1 MIKPSFLCIVVI
13 LLISACN
20 VDQLDVEGLKLSE
33 NNGLFAFPIGQ
44 TTYQLME
51 LLEDADS
58 TLAIDTDENG
68 MISFSFLEVDTIGLA
83 EESDEQDIDLN
94 LFVRQSVDFPT
105 SSFNIPL
112 FETFESGSFL
122 LENPELNFTIK
133 NELRMPLAIGLV
145 IWGEKLDSLGELDS
159 IPLNIYDAF
168 FDLSDTLKSI
178 SNLGLTD
185 TAAVSSTFITLNKT
199 NSDFDQFLGKTPET
213 IYMKLSMVANP
224 DLAEGDTLFFIFPPD
239 TIPDREFNESAQ
251 IFTSMEL
258 DLPMS
263 LNLADLA
270 VPVDLDSITIDVD
283 LETLDSLQLRIVTY
297 NMLPFGATLGLQFLD
312 VNGELLYTLD
322 EGFQVL
328 DNPDLNAITFNV
340 NEPKINID
348 QVWLTSEGIDA
359 LSDTRTIKIIMTLN
373 TTSGLPAIYTPLLES
388 YTLEV
393 KLSGKARLS
402 YEL

>member
-1 MIKPSFLCIVVI
+1 MVKPSYLYIVVV
-13 LLISACN
+13 LLISSCN

-33 NNGLFAFPIGQ
+33 NTGLYAFPIGE

-94 LFVRQSVDFPT
+94 LFVRQSVDFPI

-213 IYMKLSMVANP
+213 IYMKLSMVANA
-224 DLAEGDTLFFIFPPD
+224 DLDTGVIKVFLPPD
-239 TIPDREFNESAQ
+239 TIPDREFNAGAQ

-258 DLPMS
+258 ELPMS
-263 LNLADLA
+263 IHLADLA
-270 VPVDLDSITIDVD
+270 VPVDLDSISVDVD
-283 LETLDSLQLRIVTY
+283 VATLDSLQLRVVTY
-297 NMLPFGATLGLQFLD
+297 NMLPFGALLNLQFLD
-312 VNGELLYTLD
+312 ASGVVLYSLE

-328 DNPDLNAITFNV
+328 ANPPLNSINFNV
-340 NEPKINID
+340 KEPEININ
-348 QVWLTSEGIDA
+348 QVWLTGEGIDA
-359 LSDTRTIKIIMTLN
+359 LNDTQTIKIIMTLN
-373 TTSGLPAIYTPLLES
+373 TTDGAPNIYTPLLED

-393 KLSGKARLS
+393 KISGKVRLS

>member
-1 MIKPSFLCIVVI
+1 MIKPSYLYIVVV
-13 LLISACN
+13 LLISSCN

-33 NNGLFAFPIGQ
+33 NTGLYAFPIGE

-94 LFVRQSVDFPT
+94 LFVRQSVDFPI

-213 IYMKLSMVANP
+213 IYMKLSMVANA
-224 DLAEGDTLFFIFPPD
+224 DLDTGVIKVFLPPD
-239 TIPDREFNESAQ
+239 TIPDREFNAGAQ

-258 DLPMS
+258 ELPMS
-263 LNLADLA
+263 IDLADLA
-270 VPVDLDSITIDVD
+270 VPVDLDSISVDVD
-283 LETLDSLQLRIVTY
+283 VATLDSLQLRVVTY
-297 NMLPFGATLGLQFLD
+297 NMLPFGALLNLQFLD
-312 VNGELLYTLD
+312 ASGVVLYSLE

-328 DNPDLNAITFNV
+328 ANPPLNSINFNV
-340 NEPKINID
+340 KEPEININ
-348 QVWLTSEGIDA
+348 QVWLTGEGIAA
-359 LSDTRTIKIIMTLN
+359 LNDTQTIKIIMTLN
-373 TTSGLPAIYTPLLES
+373 TTDGAPNIYTPLLED

-393 KLSGKARLS
+393 KISGKVRLS

>member
-1 MIKPSFLCIVVI
+1 MIKPSFLCIIVI

-20 VDQLDVEGLKLSE
+20 IDQLDVEGLKLSE

-51 LLEDADS
+51 LLKDADS

-83 EESDEQDIDLN
+83 DESASQGIDLDVF
-94 LFVRQSVDFPT
+94 LRQSVKFPT
-105 SSFNIPL
+105 SSFSIPL

-122 LENPELNFTIK
+122 LANPSLIFAVT
-133 NELRMPLAIGLV
+133 NELRMPLAIGLE
-145 IWGEKLDSLGELDS
+145 IYGTKIDNNGDTLRRDLD
-159 IPLNIYDAF
+159 IYDAF
-168 FDLSDTLKSI
+168 FDLSDSLKTVLNPS
-178 SNLGLTD
+178 LTD
-185 TAAVSSTFITLNKT
+185 TAAAKTFIILDKT
-199 NSDFDQFLGKTPET
+199 TSDFDQFLGWTPEN
-213 IYMKLSMVANP
+213 IYMDMSMVANP

-239 TIPDREFNESAQ
+239 TIPDREFNENAQ

-283 LETLDSLQLRIVTY
+283 LETLDSLELRIVTY

-312 VNGELLYTLD
+312 INGELLYTLD

-328 DNPDLNAITFNV
+328 DNPDLRAITYKV

-393 KLSGKARLS
+393 KLSVKARLS

>member
-1 MIKPSFLCIVVI
+1 MIKPSYLYIVVV
-13 LLISACN
+13 LLISSCN

-33 NNGLFAFPIGQ
+33 NTGLYAFPIGE

-94 LFVRQSVDFPT
+94 LFVRQSVDFPI

-213 IYMKLSMVANP
+213 IYMKLSMVANA
-224 DLAEGDTLFFIFPPD
+224 DLDPGVIKVFLPPD
-239 TIPDREFNESAQ
+239 TIPDREFNAGAQ

-258 DLPMS
+258 ELPMS
-263 LNLADLA
+263 IHLADLA
-270 VPVDLDSITIDVD
+270 VPVDLDSISVDVD
-283 LETLDSLQLRIVTY
+283 VATLDSLQLRVVTY
-297 NMLPFGATLGLQFLD
+297 NMLPFGALLNLQFLD
-312 VNGELLYTLD
+312 ASGVVLYSLE

-328 DNPDLNAITFNV
+328 ANPPLNSINFNV
-340 NEPKINID
+340 KEPEININ
-348 QVWLTSEGIDA
+348 QVWLTGEGIDA
-359 LSDTRTIKIIMTLN
+359 LNDTQTIKIIMTLN
-373 TTSGLPAIYTPLLES
+373 TTDGAPNIYTPLLED

-393 KLSGKARLS
+393 KISGKVRLS

>member
-1 MIKPSFLCIVVI
+1 MIKPSYLYIVVV
-13 LLISACN
+13 LLISSCN

-33 NNGLFAFPIGQ
+33 NTGLYAFPIGE

-83 EESDEQDIDLN
+83 EESDEQGIDLN
-94 LFVRQSVDFPT
+94 LFVRQSVDFPI

-213 IYMKLSMVANP
+213 IYMKLSMVANA
-224 DLAEGDTLFFIFPPD
+224 DLDTGVIKVFLPPD
-239 TIPDREFNESAQ
+239 TIPDREFNAGAQ

-258 DLPMS
+258 ELPMS
-263 LNLADLA
+263 IHLADLA
-270 VPVDLDSITIDVD
+270 VPVDLDSISVDVD
-283 LETLDSLQLRIVTY
+283 VATLDSLQLRVVTY
-297 NMLPFGATLGLQFLD
+297 NMLPFGALLNLQFLD
-312 VNGELLYTLD
+312 ASGVVLYSLE

-328 DNPDLNAITFNV
+328 ANPPLNSINFNV
-340 NEPKINID
+340 KEPEININ
-348 QVWLTSEGIDA
+348 QVWLTGEGIDA
-359 LSDTRTIKIIMTLN
+359 LNDTQTIKIIMTLN
-373 TTSGLPAIYTPLLES
+373 TTDGAPNIYTPLLED

-393 KLSGKARLS
+393 KISGKVRLS

>member
-1 MIKPSFLCIVVI
+1 MIKPSYLYIVVV
-13 LLISACN
+13 LLISSCN
-20 VDQLDVEGLKLSE
+20 VDQLDVEGLELSE
-33 NNGLFAFPIGQ
+33 NTGLYAFPIGE

-83 EESDEQDIDLN
+83 DESASQGIDLDVF
-94 LFVRQSVDFPT
+94 LRQSVEFPT
-105 SSFNIPL
+105 SSFSIPL
-112 FETFESGSFL
+112 FETFEGGSFL
-122 LENPELNFTIK
+122 LANPSLIFAVT
-133 NELRMPLAIGLV
+133 NELRMPLAIGLE
-145 IWGEKLDSLGELDS
+145 IYGTKIDDNGDTLRRDLD
-159 IPLNIYDAF
+159 IYDAF
-168 FDLSDTLKSI
+168 FDLSDSLKTVLNPS
-178 SNLGLTD
+178 LTD
-185 TAAVSSTFITLNKT
+185 TAAAKTFIILDKT
-199 NSDFDQFLGKTPET
+199 ISDFDQFLGWTPEN
-213 IYMKLSMVANP
+213 IYMDMSMVANP

-239 TIPDREFNESAQ
+239 TIPDREFNENAQ

-283 LETLDSLQLRIVTY
+283 LETLDSLELRIVTY

-312 VNGELLYTLD
+312 INGELLYTLD

-328 DNPDLNAITFNV
+328 DNPDLRAITYKV

-393 KLSGKARLS
+393 KLSVKARLS

>member
-83 EESDEQDIDLN
+83 EESDEQGIDLN
-94 LFVRQSVDFPT
+94 LFVRQSVDFPI

-213 IYMKLSMVANP
+213 IYMKLSMVANA
-224 DLAEGDTLFFIFPPD
+224 DLDTGVIKVFLPPD
-239 TIPDREFNESAQ
+239 TIPDREFNAGAQ

-258 DLPMS
+258 ELPMS
-263 LNLADLA
+263 IHLADLA
-270 VPVDLDSITIDVD
+270 VPVDLDSISVDVD
-283 LETLDSLQLRIVTY
+283 VATLDSLQLRVVTY
-297 NMLPFGATLGLQFLD
+297 NMLPFGALLNLQFLD
-312 VNGELLYTLD
+312 ASGVVLYSLE

-328 DNPDLNAITFNV
+328 ANPPLNSINFNV
-340 NEPKINID
+340 KEPEININ
-348 QVWLTSEGIDA
+348 QVWLTGEGIDA
-359 LSDTRTIKIIMTLN
+359 LNDTQTIKIIMTLN
-373 TTSGLPAIYTPLLES
+373 TTDGAPNIYTPLLED

-393 KLSGKARLS
+393 KISGKVRLS

>member
-51 LLEDADS
+51 LLKDADS
-58 TLAIDTDENG
+58 TLAIDTDESG

-83 EESDEQDIDLN
+83 DESASQGIDLDVF
-94 LFVRQSVDFPT
+94 LRQSVEFPT
-105 SSFNIPL
+105 SSFSIPL

-122 LENPELNFTIK
+122 LANPSLIFAVT
-133 NELRMPLAIGLV
+133 NELRMPLAIGLE
-145 IWGEKLDSLGELDS
+145 IYGTKIDDNGDTLRRDLD
-159 IPLNIYDAF
+159 IYDAF
-168 FDLSDTLKSI
+168 FDLSDSLKTVLNPS
-178 SNLGLTD
+178 LTD
-185 TAAVSSTFITLNKT
+185 TAAAKTFIILDKT
-199 NSDFDQFLGKTPET
+199 TSDFDQFLGWTPEN
-213 IYMKLSMVANP
+213 IYMDMSMVANP

-239 TIPDREFNESAQ
+239 TIPDREFNENAQ

-283 LETLDSLQLRIVTY
+283 LETLDSLELRIVTY

-312 VNGELLYTLD
+312 ISGELLYTLD

-328 DNPDLNAITFNV
+328 DNPDLRAITYKV

-393 KLSGKARLS
+393 KLSVKARLS

>member
-51 LLEDADS
+51 LLKDADS

-83 EESDEQDIDLN
+83 DESASQGIDLDVF
-94 LFVRQSVDFPT
+94 LRQSVKFPT
-105 SSFNIPL
+105 SSFSIPL

-122 LENPELNFTIK
+122 LANPSLIFAVT
-133 NELRMPLAIGLV
+133 NELRMPLAIGLE
-145 IWGEKLDSLGELDS
+145 IYGTKIDDNGDTLRRDLD
-159 IPLNIYDAF
+159 IYDAF
-168 FDLSDTLKSI
+168 FDLSDSLKTVLNPS
-178 SNLGLTD
+178 LTD
-185 TAAVSSTFITLNKT
+185 TAAAKTFIILDKT
-199 NSDFDQFLGKTPET
+199 TSDFDQFLGWTPEN
-213 IYMKLSMVANP
+213 IYMDMSMVANP

-239 TIPDREFNESAQ
+239 TIPDREFNENAQ

-283 LETLDSLQLRIVTY
+283 LETLDSLELRIVTY

-312 VNGELLYTLD
+312 INGELLYTLD

-328 DNPDLNAITFNV
+328 DNPDLRAITYKV

-393 KLSGKARLS
+393 KLSVKARLS

>member
-1 MIKPSFLCIVVI
+1 
-13 LLISACN
+13 
-20 VDQLDVEGLKLSE
+20 
-33 NNGLFAFPIGQ
+33 
-44 TTYQLME
+44 
-51 LLEDADS
+51 
-58 TLAIDTDENG
+58 
-68 MISFSFLEVDTIGLA
+68 
-83 EESDEQDIDLN
+83 
-94 LFVRQSVDFPT
+94 
-105 SSFNIPL
+105 
-112 FETFESGSFL
+112 
-122 LENPELNFTIK
+122 
-133 NELRMPLAIGLV
+133 MPLAIGLV

-328 DNPDLNAITFNV
+328 DNPDLHAITFNV

>member
-1 MIKPSFLCIVVI
+1 MIKPSFLCIIVI

-51 LLEDADS
+51 LLKDADS
-58 TLAIDTDENG
+58 TLAIDTDESG

-83 EESDEQDIDLN
+83 DESASQGIDLDVF
-94 LFVRQSVDFPT
+94 LRQSVEFPT
-105 SSFNIPL
+105 SSFSIPL

-122 LENPELNFTIK
+122 LANPSLIFAVT
-133 NELRMPLAIGLV
+133 NELRMPLAIGLE
-145 IWGEKLDSLGELDS
+145 IYGTKIDDNGDTLRRDLD
-159 IPLNIYDAF
+159 IYDAF
-168 FDLSDTLKSI
+168 FDLSDSLKTVLNPS
-178 SNLGLTD
+178 LTD
-185 TAAVSSTFITLNKT
+185 TAAAKTFIILDKT
-199 NSDFDQFLGKTPET
+199 TSDFDQFLGWTPEN
-213 IYMKLSMVANP
+213 IYMDMSMVANP

-239 TIPDREFNESAQ
+239 TIPDREFNENAQ

-312 VNGELLYTLD
+312 INGELLYTLD

-328 DNPDLNAITFNV
+328 DNPDLRAITYKV

-393 KLSGKARLS
+393 KLSVKARLS